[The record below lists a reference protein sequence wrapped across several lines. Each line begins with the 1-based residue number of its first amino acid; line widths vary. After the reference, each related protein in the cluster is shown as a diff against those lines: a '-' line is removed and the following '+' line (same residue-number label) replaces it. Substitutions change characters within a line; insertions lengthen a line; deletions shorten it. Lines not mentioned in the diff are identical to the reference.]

1 MKQTLDA
8 KKKAGRKENIMRNR
22 KCGLLLVSS
31 KKRRDNLVYLHIG
44 KDTLIDTNGIIAIL
58 NIETLEKK
66 ENLENVCKNINISD
80 KIIDVSEKN
89 KKSLIITVEK
99 NETRGYISNISTSTL
114 ERRTN
119 KIGGIK

>member
-1 MKQTLDA
+1 M
-8 KKKAGRKENIMRNR
+8 
-22 KCGLLLVSS
+22 
-31 KKRRDNLVYLHIG
+31 YLHIG

-66 ENLENVCKNINISD
+66 ENLENCIKGIFRG
-80 KIIDVSEKN
+80 KEKN

>member
-1 MKQTLDA
+1 M
-8 KKKAGRKENIMRNR
+8 
-22 KCGLLLVSS
+22 
-31 KKRRDNLVYLHIG
+31 YLHIG

-80 KIIDVSEKN
+80 FLFFSDTSIIL
-89 KKSLIITVEK
+89 SLIITVEK

>member
-1 MKQTLDA
+1 M
-8 KKKAGRKENIMRNR
+8 
-22 KCGLLLVSS
+22 
-31 KKRRDNLVYLHIG
+31 YLHIG
-44 KDTLIDTNGIIAIL
+44 KNTLIDTNGIIAIL

-99 NETRGYISNISTSTL
+99 NETRGYISSISTSTL

>member
-1 MKQTLDA
+1 M
-8 KKKAGRKENIMRNR
+8 
-22 KCGLLLVSS
+22 
-31 KKRRDNLVYLHIG
+31 YLHIG

-89 KKSLIITVEK
+89 KKSHSSSNWEVQITNNNSRK
-99 NETRGYISNISTSTL
+99 
-114 ERRTN
+114 
-119 KIGGIK
+119 K

>member
-1 MKQTLDA
+1 M
-8 KKKAGRKENIMRNR
+8 
-22 KCGLLLVSS
+22 
-31 KKRRDNLVYLHIG
+31 YLHIG

-58 NIETLEKK
+58 NIETLE
-66 ENLENVCKNINISD
+66 

>member
-1 MKQTLDA
+1 M
-8 KKKAGRKENIMRNR
+8 
-22 KCGLLLVSS
+22 
-31 KKRRDNLVYLHIG
+31 YLHIG

-89 KKSLIITVEK
+89 KCQRACKDEPAIL
-99 NETRGYISNISTSTL
+99 YC
-114 ERRTN
+114 
-119 KIGGIK
+119 

>member
-1 MKQTLDA
+1 M
-8 KKKAGRKENIMRNR
+8 
-22 KCGLLLVSS
+22 
-31 KKRRDNLVYLHIG
+31 YLHIG
-44 KDTLIDTNGIIAIL
+44 KDTLIDTNGFIAIL